1 VSRRPKGESPLKFA
15 TDRWAR
21 TLSCGPLPR
30 GPPPLGMPTGLFIQT
45 LNEMIYNQGKR
56 LAALRNRVPNVV
68 PLVLFGIAAV
78 ASAFAGYAS
87 GFEAKRN
94 RLPVYTTG
102 VVVGKHRC
110 LP

>member
-1 VSRRPKGESPLKFA
+1 MV
-15 TDRWAR
+15 
-21 TLSCGPLPR
+21 
-30 GPPPLGMPTGLFIQT
+30 PTGLFIQT
-45 LNEMIYNQGKR
+45 LNEMIDNQGKR

-102 VVVGKHRC
+102 VVVRCGHSADLGPRSTERRLYRNKPTANDRYGGKHRC